1 MGCGC
6 SQRRNNG
13 IWNRGIG
20 LKTHYLKI
28 WHPDWQLAATILKVF
43 RVDLRK
49 VMTLKGSPTPSVLEF
64 TLPVV
69 AYLNAFGAEV
79 EVVKINAE
87 EA

>member
-1 MGCGC
+1 M
-6 SQRRNNG
+6 
-13 IWNRGIG
+13 
-20 LKTHYLKI
+20 KTHYIKI

-64 TLPVV
+64 MLPAV
-69 AYLNAFGAEV
+69 AFLNAFGLDV

>member
-1 MGCGC
+1 M
-6 SQRRNNG
+6 
-13 IWNRGIG
+13 
-20 LKTHYLKI
+20 
-28 WHPDWQLAATILKVF
+28 AATILKVF

-64 TLPVV
+64 MLPAV
-69 AYLNAFGAEV
+69 AFLNAFGLDV

>member
-1 MGCGC
+1 
-6 SQRRNNG
+6 
-13 IWNRGIG
+13 
-20 LKTHYLKI
+20 
-28 WHPDWQLAATILKVF
+28 LAATILKVF

-49 VMTLKGSPTPSVLEF
+49 VLTLKGSPTPSVLEF